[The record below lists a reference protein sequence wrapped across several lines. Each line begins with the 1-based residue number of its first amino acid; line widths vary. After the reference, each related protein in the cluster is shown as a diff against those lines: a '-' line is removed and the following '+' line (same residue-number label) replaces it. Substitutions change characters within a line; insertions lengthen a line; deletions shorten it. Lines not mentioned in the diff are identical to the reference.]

1 MEAKRILAILDPEL
15 GETRAAGR
23 AAALARSTGASLTL
37 AVFEDRQ
44 TIVQSGVL
52 GEALTEEAIEAYRK
66 QAAEWLEQV
75 AGDLDTGNK
84 PAETRVIF
92 GRPLHEKICETV
104 ANDGFDFVVK
114 DSRAGSR
121 LRRALFTPLDWHL
134 LRRCPVPLM
143 LVKSDSPALPRRIAA
158 AVDPFHER
166 GKPAALDV
174 QLLETARDLADTFT
188 GEWHAIHA
196 CQTHPL
202 GTGSPLEGPSL
213 NFDEVREKISKHHS
227 DALHR
232 MTDEVG
238 LPRER
243 AHFLDGP
250 VNRAIVDFTR
260 DREIDLLVMGTV
272 TRKGLTR
279 ILMGSTAEAIIDNVE
294 ADVLAIKPEGFT
306 QALEAL
312 AP

>member
-1 MEAKRILAILDPEL
+1 MKANRILAILDPEL

-23 AAALARSTGASLTL
+23 AAALARKTGASLTL

-52 GEALTEEAIEAYRK
+52 GEALTEEAIDAYRE
-66 QAAEWLEQV
+66 QAAEWLEGIAGELETGSGKAQTQV
-75 AGDLDTGNK
+75 IL
-84 PAETRVIF
+84 
-92 GRPLHEKICETV
+92 GRPLHEKITE
-104 ANDGFDFVVK
+104 AIREEGYDFVVK

-143 LVKSDSPALPRRIAA
+143 LVKSDSMAMPKRIAA

-166 GKPAALDV
+166 GKPAALDHEI
-174 QLLETARDLADTFT
+174 LATARDMAETF
-188 GEWHAIHA
+188 GAEWHAVHA

-213 NFDEVREKISKHHS
+213 NFDEVRKKIEEHHMR
-227 DALHR
+227 ALHEL
-232 MTDEVG
+232 TDKVG
-238 LPRER
+238 LDRER
-243 AHFLDGP
+243 AHFVDGP
-250 VNRAIVDFTR
+250 INRAIVDFTR
-260 DREIDLLVMGTV
+260 EQDIDLMVMGTV

-279 ILMGSTAEAIIDNVE
+279 ILMGSTAEAIIDSVE
-294 ADVLAIKPEGFT
+294 ADILAIKPEGFS
-306 QALEAL
+306 EAL
-312 AP
+312 GALGP